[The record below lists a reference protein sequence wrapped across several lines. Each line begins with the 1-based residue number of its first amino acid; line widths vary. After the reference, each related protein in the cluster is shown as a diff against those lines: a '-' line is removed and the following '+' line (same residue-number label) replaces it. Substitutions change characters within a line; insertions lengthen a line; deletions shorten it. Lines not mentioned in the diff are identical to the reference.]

1 MASMN
6 VYLDNAATTPL
17 DPSVFEAMKP
27 FLTEH
32 FGNPSSS
39 HLFGRKSKS
48 AIENARR
55 SIASCLGCHPSEIY
69 FTSGGTEAD
78 NLAMRIAVEDLGCKR
93 IITSAIE
100 HSAVIKMA
108 QLMEASGKADLQLVR
123 LLSNGHIDISHL
135 RDLLQ
140 GNGGKAFV
148 SLMHANNEIANVLPL
163 KEVGELC
170 NQSGAVFH
178 SDTVQTMGHFPIDLR
193 NLHIQFLNAA
203 AHKFHGPKGV
213 GFIYISRGLKGHSHI
228 TGGGQE
234 RGMRGGTENVAGII
248 GMARALELACAHMDD
263 HRKHVLDIKQY
274 MMERLRNEIPGVVFN
289 GDCANPES
297 LYTVLNVTFPP
308 TPNHDMFLFLLDLE
322 GVAASGGSA
331 CSSGATKG
339 SHVLDGIGALKPG
352 QASIRFSFS
361 RFTRREDID
370 YAMDRIRQLVQL
382 PVHA

>member
-1 MASMN
+1 
-6 VYLDNAATTPL
+6 
-17 DPSVFEAMKP
+17 
-27 FLTEH
+27 
-32 FGNPSSS
+32 
-39 HLFGRKSKS
+39 
-48 AIENARR
+48 
-55 SIASCLGCHPSEIY
+55 
-69 FTSGGTEAD
+69 
-78 NLAMRIAVEDLGCKR
+78 
-93 IITSAIE
+93 
-100 HSAVIKMA
+100 
-108 QLMEASGKADLQLVR
+108 
-123 LLSNGHIDISHL
+123 
-135 RDLLQ
+135 
-140 GNGGKAFV
+140 
-148 SLMHANNEIANVLPL
+148 
-163 KEVGELC
+163 
-170 NQSGAVFH
+170 
-178 SDTVQTMGHFPIDLR
+178 
-193 NLHIQFLNAA
+193 
-203 AHKFHGPKGV
+203 
-213 GFIYISRGLKGHSHI
+213 
-228 TGGGQE
+228 
-234 RGMRGGTENVAGII
+234 
-248 GMARALELACAHMDD
+248 ARALELACAHMDD